1 MRIATIGTSS
11 VGRSTGNPVRSK
23 RPRVIV
29 ASDEEDSDGDG
40 KKSSSI
46 HDELKE
52 LRAHLMS
59 VEAMV
64 SENAKFMRSVLATI
78 QGGGGI
84 LPSSKSTSS
93 SAADSTPIKSRRTG
107 SSGKESEI
115 LSTPTDVRYV
125 KFVRELKKKG
135 HVRVRLIFL

>member
-1 MRIATIGTSS
+1 MRIATIGPSS
-11 VGRSTGNPVRSK
+11 VGRSTGKPVPSK

-29 ASDEEDSDGDG
+29 ASDEEDSDRDG

-78 QGGGGI
+78 QGGGI

-93 SAADSTPIKSRRTG
+93 SADCTPIKSRRTG

-125 KFVRELKKKG
+125 KFVRELRKKG